1 MCPQKGQLRHH
12 GNLKRKGLYSA
23 ESKESCVRLRDGTV
37 GMWNLEDKELGGVV
51 LQTLAAAGAIGLLIV
66 VLVLWWYIVWHT
78 NLKYLPIAQELMGKR
93 RKTQAQKDKIA
104 EDIREIKRVHRKRGP
119 TLEAARQASL
129 SRRVRTSV
137 LSSHH

>member
-1 MCPQKGQLRHH
+1 MFSQKSSFANMGSCCRRPSLP
-12 GNLKRKGLYSA
+12 
-23 ESKESCVRLRDGTV
+23 ESRRNSVRLEDGTI
-37 GMWNLEDKELGGVV
+37 GMWILEDRELGGVV

-66 VLVLWWYIVWHT
+66 VLVLWWYIVWQT

-104 EDIREIKRVHRKRGP
+104 EEIREIKRVHRKRGP

-129 SRRVRTSV
+129 SRRVRELCAS
-137 LSSHH
+137 